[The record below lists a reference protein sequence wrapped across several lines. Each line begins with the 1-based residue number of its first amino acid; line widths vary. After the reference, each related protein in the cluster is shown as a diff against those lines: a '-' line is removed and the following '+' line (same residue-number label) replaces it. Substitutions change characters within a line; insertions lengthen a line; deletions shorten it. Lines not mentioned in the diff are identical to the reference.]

1 MLAVGIDTGGNPVN
15 LYTGE
20 DFIVPQAAF
29 DAAGEAEHRRYRI
42 RLQRSAARGLTMGYE
57 AQDQH
62 ISAFGPGSGV
72 DFRGRWPSTSPP
84 SPGPLPPSKASPTF
98 ARGGLLGR
106 RSIQGYGSVIIT
118 PLAKTM

>member
-42 RLQRSAARGLTMGYE
+42 RLQKSVAEGSRWTTGQNWNFSANIFHPG
-57 AQDQH
+57 
-62 ISAFGPGSGV
+62 FG
-72 DFRGRWPSTSPP
+72 D
-84 SPGPLPPSKASPTF
+84 
-98 ARGGLLGR
+98 
-106 RSIQGYGSVIIT
+106 
-118 PLAKTM
+118 